1 MENQDSKII
10 ELEQTIVTQ
19 NGTISN
25 LKIMLKMKDEEI
37 KRLEEQLKGVNND

>member
-10 ELEQTIVTQ
+10 ELEQTIIAQ
-19 NGTISN
+19 SGTINN
-25 LKIMLKMKDEEI
+25 LKIMLEMKDKEI